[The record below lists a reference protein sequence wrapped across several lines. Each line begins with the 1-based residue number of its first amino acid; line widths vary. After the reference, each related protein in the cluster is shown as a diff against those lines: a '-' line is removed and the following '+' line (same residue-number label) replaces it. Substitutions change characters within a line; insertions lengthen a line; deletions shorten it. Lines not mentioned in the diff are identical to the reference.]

1 MHTAT
6 LTARE
11 LDVLQLLAQG
21 YTYRQAASHLHVSAH
36 TVQTHIKNIYAKLEV
51 HSARAAIWRAIE
63 LKLLS
68 LLPG

>member
-1 MHTAT
+1 
-6 LTARE
+6 
-11 LDVLQLLAQG
+11 
-21 YTYRQAASHLHVSAH
+21 
-36 TVQTHIKNIYAKLEV
+36 VQTHIKNIYAKLEV